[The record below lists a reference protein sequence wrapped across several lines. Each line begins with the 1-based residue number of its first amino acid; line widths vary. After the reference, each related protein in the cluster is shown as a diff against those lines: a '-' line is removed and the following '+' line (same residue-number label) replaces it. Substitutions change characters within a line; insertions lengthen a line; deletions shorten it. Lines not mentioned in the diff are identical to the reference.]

1 MVRNL
6 TRQGLKICV
15 LCRDQDTISFEAGK
29 EVKRI
34 MDEIGIPTM
43 LQVVK
48 GLDHDFPNDFAQRLS
63 EMLEFIHN

>member
-1 MVRNL
+1 M
-6 TRQGLKICV
+6 
-15 LCRDQDTISFEAGK
+15 ISFEARK

-48 GLDHDFPNDFAQRLS
+48 GLDHDFPDDFAQRLS
-63 EMLEFIHN
+63 ETLEFIHN

>member
-1 MVRNL
+1 M
-6 TRQGLKICV
+6 
-15 LCRDQDTISFEAGK
+15 ISFEARK

-48 GLDHDFPNDFAQRLS
+48 GLDHDFPDDFAQRLS
-63 EMLEFIHN
+63 ETLKFIHN